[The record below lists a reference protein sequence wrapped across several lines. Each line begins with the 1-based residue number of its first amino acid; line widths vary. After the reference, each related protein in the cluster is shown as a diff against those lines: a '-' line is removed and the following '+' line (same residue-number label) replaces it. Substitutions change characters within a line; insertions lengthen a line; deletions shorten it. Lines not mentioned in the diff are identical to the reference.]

1 MLIDLASV
9 RKANLTGY
17 KTHLYIAQ
25 CKMSKM
31 NINYT
36 QMKKKFL
43 MLETSLGFSGTNG
56 SQIEV
61 TLLFIGHVAMSGEL
75 SDFP

>member
-1 MLIDLASV
+1 
-9 RKANLTGY
+9 
-17 KTHLYIAQ
+17 
-25 CKMSKM
+25 MSKI

-36 QMKKKFL
+36 QMKKFL
-43 MLETSLGFSGTNG
+43 MLETSLGFSGTND

-61 TLLFIGHVAMSGEL
+61 TLLFMGQVAMSGEL

>member
-1 MLIDLASV
+1 
-9 RKANLTGY
+9 
-17 KTHLYIAQ
+17 
-25 CKMSKM
+25 MSKI

-36 QMKKKFL
+36 QMKKI
-43 MLETSLGFSGTNG
+43 SLGFSGTND

-61 TLLFIGHVAMSGEL
+61 TLLFMGHVAMSGEL